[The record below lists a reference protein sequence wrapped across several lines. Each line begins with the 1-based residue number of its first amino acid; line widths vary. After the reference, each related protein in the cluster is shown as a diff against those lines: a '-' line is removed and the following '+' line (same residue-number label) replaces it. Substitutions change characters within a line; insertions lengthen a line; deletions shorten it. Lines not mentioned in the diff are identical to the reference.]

1 MHCIDMSLEKQ
12 LLFMQQCLLLKLD
25 IISDKLDAVL
35 AAMSHCDI
43 SNWPTPLGLSATSE
57 DIHERQVP
65 NVNRATLH
73 EQALCSWCLSR
84 VYLVS

>member
-1 MHCIDMSLEKQ
+1 MHSIDISLEQ
-12 LLFMQQCLLLKLD
+12 RLLYMQQCLLLKLD

-43 SNWPTPLGLSATSE
+43 SNWPTSSGLSATSE

-73 EQALCSWCLSR
+73 EKALCSCCHSR
-84 VYLVS
+84 VYLIN